1 MKAVIGTA
9 GHVDHGKTALI
20 KALTGITT
28 ARQEE
33 QARGMT
39 LDLGFAHFSDDAG
52 SGATVGV
59 IDVPGH
65 ERFIRNMVAGVW
77 SLDLVLL
84 VIAADEGWMPMTTDH
99 LRVAHAM
106 GVRDIIVCINKA
118 DAVDEETLALVEEDA
133 LEQCLAITDE
143 IPDSIAVSA
152 LTGQNIAA
160 LRTLILRKLARIER
174 QPLSACPHLY
184 IDRVFTVNG
193 IGTVVTGSLVD
204 ASIQVGDRLKV
215 YPSGKEVQVRSLQSY
230 HHNLEQAEPVSR
242 VAVGLKGITRKELAR
257 GHCLTSRDAPCQLTR
272 RLFVRL
278 EQGAGAGQRNRE
290 VEVALGTWNGLA
302 RIVYIKDTRLAL
314 LKLDQPVACFWGQSM
329 AMIRHGGSELI
340 HSGRIVWTRD
350 VAVHQRKRLQALLDD
365 LPEDF
370 TTGDQLRLS
379 LELEGYVPASL
390 ATAQLLAD
398 RDRYQV
404 SGDWVLSVAFNTS
417 LQQQILT
424 LLGTEGVA
432 MTLMELSTRLAVLP
446 AVVEQVLL
454 QLKADDKL
462 RMSRDAWMAGGGA
475 SEDDLGQEG
484 QQLLARIRAAGKDGL
499 EADKEKIPGAQKLLR
514 NLVRLGFVIA
524 LEGRIYYSAELYQQ
538 LLATILDGL
547 AVGERFT
554 INLARERTGLSRKYI
569 IPLLNKMEL
578 DRWVRRDDTDR
589 IVIKLPTM
597 AQQTPDKAA

>member
-39 LDLGFAHFSDDAG
+39 LDLGFAHFDDDA
-52 SGATVGV
+52 GATVGV

-160 LRTLILRKLARIER
+160 LRALILHKLAQVKR
-174 QPLSACPHLY
+174 QSLSACPHLY

-242 VAVGLKGITRKELAR
+242 VAVGLKGITRKELER

-278 EQGAGAGQRNRE
+278 EQDVMAGQRNRE

-302 RIVYIKDTRLAL
+302 RIVYIKGTRLAL

-390 ATAQLLAD
+390 VTPQLLAD
-398 RDRYQV
+398 RERYQV
-404 SGDWVLSVAFNTS
+404 SGDWVLSVAFHTS
-417 LQQQILT
+417 LQAQILA
-424 LLGTEGVA
+424 LLAGEGIA
-432 MTLMELSTRLAVLP
+432 MTLMELSTRLTVAP

-475 SEDDLGQEG
+475 SEDDLGQDG
-484 QQLLARIRAAGKDGL
+484 QQLLARIRAVGKDGL

-514 NLVRLGFVIA
+514 NLVRLGFVVA

-569 IPLLNKMEL
+569 IPLLNKMEQ

-589 IVIKLPTM
+589 IVMKRPTM
-597 AQQTPDKAA
+597 AQHTQDEAA

>member
-39 LDLGFAHFSDDAG
+39 LDLGFAHFSDEAG
-52 SGATVGV
+52 TTVGV

-118 DAVDEETLALVEEDA
+118 DAVDGDTLALVEEDA

-152 LTGQNIAA
+152 LTGQNIDA
-160 LRTLILRKLARIER
+160 LRTLILCKLSKVER
-174 QPLSACPHLY
+174 QSLSAFPHVY
-184 IDRVFTVNG
+184 IDRVFSVNG
-193 IGTVVTGSLVD
+193 IGTVVTGSLAD
-204 ASIQVGDRLKV
+204 APINVGDRLTV

-230 HHNLEQAEPVSR
+230 HCNLEQAEPVSR
-242 VAVGLKGITRKELAR
+242 VAVGLKGITRKELER
-257 GHCLTSRDAPCQLTR
+257 GHCLVSRDSPCQVTK

-278 EQGAGAGQRNRE
+278 EQEVSAGQRNRE

-302 RIVYIKDTRLAL
+302 RIVYIKNTRLAL
-314 LKLDQPVACFWGQSM
+314 LKLDQPVPCFWGQSL

-340 HSGRIVWTRD
+340 HSGRVVWTRD
-350 VAVHQRKRLQALLDD
+350 VAQHQRKRLQALLDE
-365 LPEDF
+365 LPEAF
-370 TTGDQLRLS
+370 TAGDQLRLS
-379 LELEGYVPASL
+379 LDLEGYVPAVL
-390 ATAQLLAD
+390 ATPSLLSD
-398 RDRYQV
+398 HERYRV
-404 SGDWVLSVAFNTS
+404 AGDWLLSVAFNQS
-417 LQQQILT
+417 LQERILT
-424 LLGTEGVA
+424 LLDGEGVA
-432 MTLMELSTRLAVLP
+432 MTLVELSTRLAALP
-446 AVVEQVLL
+446 AVVEQVLR
-454 QLKADDKL
+454 QLRADDKL

-475 SEDDLGQEG
+475 SEDDLGQDG
-484 QQLLARIRAAGKDGL
+484 RQLLARIRAAGKDGL

-514 NLVRLGFVIA
+514 NLVRFGFVVA
-524 LEGRIYYSAELYQQ
+524 LEGRIYYSTELYQQ
-538 LLATILDGL
+538 LLATVLADL

-589 IVIKLPTM
+589 IVIKLPTE
-597 AQQTPDKAA
+597 QGQDRAA

>member
-39 LDLGFAHFSDDAG
+39 LDLGFAHFDDDA
-52 SGATVGV
+52 GATVGV

-106 GVRDIIVCINKA
+106 GVREIIVCINKA

-160 LRTLILRKLARIER
+160 LRALILHKLARVKR
-174 QPLSACPHLY
+174 QSLSACPHLY

-242 VAVGLKGITRKELAR
+242 VAVGLKGITRKELER

-278 EQGAGAGQRNRE
+278 EQDVIAGQRNRE

-365 LPEDF
+365 LPENF

-379 LELEGYVPASL
+379 LELDGYVPASQ
-390 ATAQLLAD
+390 ATPQLLAD
-398 RDRYQV
+398 RERYQV
-404 SGDWVLSVAFNTS
+404 SGDWVLSVAFHAS
-417 LQQQILT
+417 LQERILA
-424 LLGTEGVA
+424 LLAGEGIA
-432 MTLMELSTRLAVLP
+432 MTLMELSTRLAVAP

-454 QLKADDKL
+454 GLKADDKL

-475 SEDDLGQEG
+475 SEDDLGREG
-484 QQLLARIRAAGKDGL
+484 QQLLARIRAVGKDGL

-514 NLVRLGFVIA
+514 NLVRLGFVVA

-538 LLATILDGL
+538 LLATILDDL

-569 IPLLNKMEL
+569 IPLLNKMEQ

-589 IVIKLPTM
+589 IVMKLPTM
-597 AQQTPDKAA
+597 AQHTQDEAA

>member
-33 QARGMT
+33 QVRGMT

-106 GVRDIIVCINKA
+106 GVRDIIICINKA

-143 IPDSIAVSA
+143 IPDSICVSA

-160 LRTLILRKLARIER
+160 LRALILRKLARLER
-174 QPLSACPHLY
+174 QPLSTCPYLY

-204 ASIQVGDRLKV
+204 ASIHVGDRLKV

-242 VAVGLKGITRKELAR
+242 VAVGLKGITRKELER

-278 EQGAGAGQRNRE
+278 EQGSSIGRRNRE

-350 VAVHQRKRLQALLDD
+350 VAVHQRKRLQALLDE
-365 LPEDF
+365 LPEAF
-370 TTGDQLRLS
+370 TAGDQLRLS

-390 ATAQLLAD
+390 ATPQLLAD
-398 RDRYQV
+398 RERYQV
-404 SGDWVLSVAFNTS
+404 SGDWVMSVAFNTS

-424 LLGTEGVA
+424 LLGTEGIA
-432 MTLMELSTRLAVLP
+432 MTLVELSTRLAVLP

-454 QLKADDKL
+454 QLKADNKL

-484 QQLLARIRAAGKDGL
+484 QQLLARIRALGKDGL
-499 EADKEKIPGAQKLLR
+499 EADKERVPGAQKLLR
-514 NLVRLGFVIA
+514 NLVRLGFVVA
-524 LEGRIYYSAELYQQ
+524 LEGRIYYSAELYQK

-554 INLARERTGLSRKYI
+554 ISLARERTGLSRKYI

-589 IVIKLPTM
+589 IVIKLPPT
-597 AQQTPDKAA
+597 ADQGQDKAA

>member
-1 MKAVIGTA
+1 M
-9 GHVDHGKTALI
+9 
-20 KALTGITT
+20 
-28 ARQEE
+28 
-33 QARGMT
+33 
-39 LDLGFAHFSDDAG
+39 
-52 SGATVGV
+52 
-59 IDVPGH
+59 
-65 ERFIRNMVAGVW
+65 
-77 SLDLVLL
+77 
-84 VIAADEGWMPMTTDH
+84 IAP
-99 LRVAHAM
+99 
-106 GVRDIIVCINKA
+106 
-118 DAVDEETLALVEEDA
+118 
-133 LEQCLAITDE
+133 
-143 IPDSIAVSA
+143 
-152 LTGQNIAA
+152 
-160 LRTLILRKLARIER
+160 
-174 QPLSACPHLY
+174 
-184 IDRVFTVNG
+184 
-193 IGTVVTGSLVD
+193 
-204 ASIQVGDRLKV
+204 
-215 YPSGKEVQVRSLQSY
+215 SY

-242 VAVGLKGITRKELAR
+242 VAVGLKGITRKELER

-314 LKLDQPVACFWGQSM
+314 LKLDQPVACFWGQPM

-390 ATAQLLAD
+390 ATPQLLAD

-547 AVGERFT
+547 AEGERFS

-597 AQQTPDKAA
+597 AQQTQDKAA